1 MFDYNYIA
9 IEGNIGAGKTTLAKF
24 LSRAFE
30 SELLL
35 EEFSENKFLK
45 EFYKSGDYAIH
56 SEIQFLIDRSKQLN
70 QFFQYK
76 DSLIIS
82 DYYPSKSL
90 IFSEM
95 NLNES
100 EFSIVSNLSETLFK
114 NLPKPQ
120 ILFFIDRNIDDVMNN
135 IHKRGRSYEKN
146 MNINYIA
153 KLAKGYEIWL
163 SKLNIPVIRID
174 ANSICLENPNL
185 LKESFQK
192 LLSMPH
198 ISAQRR
204 ISINSTLNYESI

>member
-30 SELLL
+30 SKLLL

-70 QFFQYK
+70 QFFQDK

-100 EFSIVSNLSETLFK
+100 EFSIVNNLSEVLFK

-120 ILFFIDRNIDDVMNN
+120 ILFFIDRNIDDIMNN
-135 IHKRGRSYEKN
+135 IYKRGRSYERN
-146 MNINYIA
+146 MNIDYIE
-153 KLAKGYEIWL
+153 KLAKGYEVWWNKL
-163 SKLNIPVIRID
+163 SIPVI
-174 ANSICLENPNL
+174 
-185 LKESFQK
+185 
-192 LLSMPH
+192 
-198 ISAQRR
+198 
-204 ISINSTLNYESI
+204 